1 MDLNGFY
8 WILMDFHGYIVLIYE
23 NLMEI
28 SWGLEWFDSWIL
40 GNNAELSI
48 QNGRTINNNVDV
60 LRIQCDIQP
69 KM

>member
-1 MDLNGFY
+1 MDFNGFS

-28 SWGLEWFDSWIL
+28 SWGLEWFDSWIWE
-40 GNNAELSI
+40 NAKLSI